1 MKIHNNGE
9 IVFEVTQSRYEE
21 LIAKEERLHLL
32 EETVKKQPSFTD
44 LTPIKEI
51 FNLKEEVI
59 KSE

>member
-9 IVFEVTQSRYEE
+9 IVFEIPQSRYEE

-32 EETVKKQPSFTD
+32 EEAVKGHSSYSD

-51 FNLKEEVI
+51 FNLKDEV
-59 KSE
+59 KTSE